1 MKLLVN
7 VVSLNRQILLFLS
20 TKQPMELFYKQGV
33 LKNSP
38 KSIGKQRSATLLK
51 KKLWHRYFPLNFPE
65 ISRTPLDY
73 CFWIYIT

>member
-7 VVSLNRQILLFLS
+7 VVSLNRQILRFLS

-38 KSIGKQRSATLLK
+38 KFTEKQRPATLLK
-51 KKLWHRYFPLNFPE
+51 KRLWHRYFPLNFPE
-65 ISRTPLDY
+65 ISRTPLDD
-73 CFWIYIT
+73 CFWIYVT

>member
-7 VVSLNRQILLFLS
+7 VVSLNRQILRFLS

-38 KSIGKQRSATLLK
+38 KFTEKQRSATLLK
-51 KKLWHRYFPLNFPE
+51 KRLWHRYFPLNFPE
-65 ISRTPLDY
+65 ISRTPLDD
-73 CFWIYIT
+73 CFWIYVT